1 MVVTLTREL
10 LTKLH
15 KATNKSEAKEIVL
28 LLKKTQPTD
37 GKHLFRVGDVVI
49 RKRKVKSFR
58 FYFAQRMEKFHYL
71 TEEQLKRHIIQFI
84 EMSKKNNQQDVIDAL
99 KDKLKDLFK

>member
-1 MVVTLTREL
+1 
-10 LTKLH
+10 
-15 KATNKSEAKEIVL
+15 
-28 LLKKTQPTD
+28 
-37 GKHLFRVGDVVI
+37 
-49 RKRKVKSFR
+49 
-58 FYFAQRMEKFHYL
+58 MEKFHYL